1 MTPNTTMR
9 AVMYHGPKSIRLEE
23 VPVPKPGP
31 DEILLKIGAALT
43 CGTDFKAFRQGHKV
57 LLGSLPA
64 PFGHEFSGTVAAI
77 GEGVTK
83 FKPGQRVAAA
93 NSAPCDG
100 CFHCDRDENQ
110 LCENLKLLNGAYAEY
125 LLLPANIVK
134 RNTYAIDEGTSFET
148 AALSEPF
155 SCAIHGVDATGV
167 RKGDAVA
174 VIGAGIMARFLLEA
188 LKAKG
193 AHTIMIGRSP
203 EPLETM
209 KALGADETI
218 SVLDRDAVKAVRK
231 LTGGHGAD
239 AVFEAVGKAETWN
252 QAISMARKG
261 GKVCLFGGCKQG
273 TEVPVDAHRVHY
285 GQLTL
290 FGVFHHKPRYFEKA
304 LQLLSTGLISTEG
317 LIEGSIGLS
326 EVPGHF
332 EERHDRSN
340 LKSAVFPHA

>member
-1 MTPNTTMR
+1 MTPRTMR
-9 AVMYHGPKSIRLEE
+9 AVMYHAPKTIRLEE
-23 VPVPKPGP
+23 VTVPKPGP
-31 DEILLKIGAALT
+31 NEVLLKIGAALT
-43 CGTDFKAFRQGHKV
+43 CGTDFKAFRQGHSV

-64 PFGHEFSGTVAAI
+64 PFGHEFSGTVAAV
-77 GEGVTK
+77 GEGITQ
-83 FKPGQRVAAA
+83 FSPGTRVVAA

-110 LCENLKLLNGAYAEY
+110 LCENMKLLNGAYAEY

-155 SCAIHGVDATGV
+155 SCAIHAVDATGV
-167 RKGDAVA
+167 RKGDTVA

-193 AHTIMIGRSP
+193 ASTIMIGRSP
-203 EPLETM
+203 EPLAMM
-209 KALGADETI
+209 KRLDANETI
-218 SVLDRDAVKAVRK
+218 SALDQDPVEAVRK

-239 AVFEAVGKAETWN
+239 CVFEAVGKGETWN
-252 QAISMARKG
+252 QAIQMTRKG

-273 TEVPVDAHRVHY
+273 TEVPVDAHRIHY
-285 GQLTL
+285 GQLSL
-290 FGVFHHKPRYFEKA
+290 YGVFHHKPRYFEKA

-317 LIEGSIGLS
+317 LIEGSIGLG
-326 EVPGHF
+326 EVPNFF
-332 EERHDRSN
+332 EERQDRSN
-340 LKSAVFPHA
+340 LKSAVLPHA